1 MRTRTHYV
9 APGTCAAPA
18 RGRGLQGWAASI
30 QQMEFVR
37 ETRDVVKGNLKG
49 VEIRSVGAYNNT
61 FAVRKSLKPKFA
73 VIGAHAAIA
82 NAAERK
88 SIVDKMHQGVI
99 DHAATK
105 RNSRNNVVLQL
116 WVIRK
121 EVEGQRM

>member
-1 MRTRTHYV
+1 MYLAIAQCPLHYLQL
-9 APGTCAAPA
+9 PGLVGEVFERCFEPA
-18 RGRGLQGWAASI
+18 RS
-30 QQMEFVR
+30 
-37 ETRDVVKGNLKG
+37 
-49 VEIRSVGAYNNT
+49 YNNT